1 MGKKFLTTE
10 QMYAIM
16 KNNSNA
22 HLKELKLDDVA
33 DGLQRQF
40 AMLICS
46 NLQKIS
52 GYKFSN
58 FTNGLPVWL
67 SLRRIL

>member
-22 HLKELKLDDVA
+22 QLREFKPDDVA
-33 DGLQRQF
+33 DGL
-40 AMLICS
+40 AAAICHAHS
-46 NLQKIS
+46 L
-52 GYKFSN
+52 KFEEN
-58 FTNGLPVWL
+58 F
-67 SLRRIL
+67 RI